1 MILALAAMVATGIV
15 LPHVLSL
22 QRVTPVTAIVLW
34 LNALALRALADVLA
48 VIYALFFLPRTELF
62 VTLTHWCAHAPI
74 PFIAANLDVEGHGL
88 AKVALYLPGLALA
101 ASLLYICVCTAR
113 DAHAARQ
120 LIEQA
125 VGRGPRNS
133 LILGGP
139 HVLFAVAGLARPRI
153 VVSAGALASLD
164 DEELAAGLNHEQGHI
179 ARRHRFLMLLAM
191 GCRALGRVIPG
202 SDRGVSQLAFHL
214 ERDADRW
221 ALRQRNDRLALAS
234 VICKAAVTESA
245 RTRAPTGLGN
255 TGARERLGE
264 LLDDTPLLGAGAAR
278 AALGALTT
286 MMVICTLVLGAIV
299 PAAAVA
305 GAAGDAHR
313 GHHRHHCDH
322 S

>member
-1 MILALAAMVATGIV
+1 MILALAAMVGTGIV
-15 LPHVLSL
+15 LPHVLDL
-22 QRVTPVTAIVLW
+22 RRVPPVTAIVLW
-34 LNALALRALADVLA
+34 LNALALRALAAVLA
-48 VIYALFFLPRTELF
+48 AIYALFFLPRTELF
-62 VTLTHWCAHAPI
+62 VALTHWCAHAPMPI
-74 PFIAANLDVEGHGL
+74 SAAELDVEGHGL
-88 AKVALYLPGLALA
+88 AKVALYLPGPALV
-101 ASLLYICVCTAR
+101 ASLLYICVGTAR
-113 DAHAARQ
+113 DARAARQ

-139 HVLFAVAGLARPRI
+139 QVLFAVAGLARPRI

-164 DEELAAGLNHEQGHI
+164 DEELAAGLDHERGHI

-191 GCRALGRVIPG
+191 GCRALGRMIPG
-202 SDRGVSQLAFHL
+202 SDRAVSQLAFHL

-234 VICKAAVTESA
+234 VICKTAVTEPALPPALTS
-245 RTRAPTGLGN
+245 LGN
-255 TGARERLGE
+255 SGARERLGE
-264 LLDDTPLLGAGAAR
+264 LLDDAPLVGAGAAP
-278 AALGALTT
+278 AALGALAT
-286 MMVICTLVLGAIV
+286 MMVVFTLVLSAIV